1 MTPAPTGRGDPR
13 RRSYLRAGLVAA
25 MVVEA
30 AACAAGPRYAP
41 PEPPAP
47 VTFEAGDAWKAAE
60 PADGAP
66 RGQWWEIFGDARL
79 DSLEEHLSVSNQTLK
94 AATAAFEQARAV
106 VGSARAGYFP
116 QVGSGGGI
124 IGSSQSETRPN
135 PPKDSRFTDYLLRG
149 DVAYEAD
156 VWGRVRGTVAAS
168 RASAEAVAADVES
181 VGLSLHAEL
190 AIDYFQLRSL
200 DAELQLLDSTVVALE
215 RALRLTQDRYRGGLA
230 SGIDVAQAETQLQA
244 TRSTALDLR
253 VSRARLEHAVAAL
266 TGQTASSFSLP
277 VLGPPLAPPQVP
289 GGLRSTLLERRP
301 DVAAAERRVA
311 AADARVGVARSAFF
325 PVLALTGTAGF
336 ESASPGSWLQ
346 ALSRLWTVGPVLALT
361 VFDGGRRR
369 AASAQARAAHD
380 QALAAYRQ
388 TLLTAFQ
395 EVEDNLAALRWLREE
410 AATQAAAVAAAQQT
424 LTLAMN
430 RYRGGI
436 TGYLEVTAAQNAA
449 LANERQAVVIAGR
462 RLTATVQLVKAL
474 GGTWQRPER

>member
-1 MTPAPTGRGDPR
+1 MT
-13 RRSYLRAGLVAA
+13 
-25 MVVEA
+25 
-30 AACAAGPRYAP
+30 AP
-41 PEPPAP
+41 PSHWTGAPALPPPPAVP
-47 VTFEAGDAWKAAE
+47 
-60 PADGAP
+60 
-66 RGQWWEIFGDARL
+66 
-79 DSLEEHLSVSNQTLK
+79 LEL
-94 AATAAFEQARAV
+94 
-106 VGSARAGYFP
+106 P
-116 QVGSGGGI
+116 
-124 IGSSQSETRPN
+124 SQ
-135 PPKDSRFTDYLLRG
+135 
-149 DVAYEAD
+149 
-156 VWGRVRGTVAAS
+156 
-168 RASAEAVAADVES
+168 
-181 VGLSLHAEL
+181 
-190 AIDYFQLRSL
+190 
-200 DAELQLLDSTVVALE
+200 
-215 RALRLTQDRYRGGLA
+215 
-230 SGIDVAQAETQLQA
+230 
-244 TRSTALDLR
+244 
-253 VSRARLEHAVAAL
+253 
-266 TGQTASSFSLP
+266 
-277 VLGPPLAPPQVP
+277 
-289 GGLRSTLLERRP
+289 LLERRP

-430 RYRGGI
+430 RYRGGL